1 MRGTAVYGME
11 ITMKTTMDYMIG
23 NTAIQIINTGNKIK
37 VIDVEKR
44 KIRKK
49 FWGRFILV
57 SLLSAILAVTCFY
70 VVQLENRK
78 VLLDK
83 QVYALQAQIEELEK
97 ENLVMEKQNSETPID
112 YQDIFTRARELGMR
126 FPTNQQ
132 IQTYTVEKS
141 TAVRLYG
148 N

>member
-1 MRGTAVYGME
+1 
-11 ITMKTTMDYMIG
+11 MKTTMDYMIG

-57 SLLSAILAVTCFY
+57 SLLTATLAVTCFY

-97 ENLVMEKQNSETPID
+97 ENLVLEKQNSETPID

-132 IQTYTVEKS
+132 IETYTVEKS

-148 N
+148 DEIQN

>member
-1 MRGTAVYGME
+1 
-11 ITMKTTMDYMIG
+11 MKTTMDYMIG

-57 SLLSAILAVTCFY
+57 SLLTAILAVTCFY

-97 ENLVMEKQNSETPID
+97 ENLVLEKQNSETPID
-112 YQDIFTRARELGMR
+112 YQDIFTRARELGMQ

-132 IQTYTVEKS
+132 IETYTVEKS

>member
-1 MRGTAVYGME
+1 
-11 ITMKTTMDYMIG
+11 MKTTMDYMIG

-49 FWGRFILV
+49 FWGRLVLV
-57 SLLSAILAVTCFY
+57 SFLSAILAVTCFY
-70 VVQLENRK
+70 VVQLQNRK

-83 QVYALQAQIEELEK
+83 QVYALQAQIEEIEK
-97 ENLVMEKQNSETPID
+97 ENLVLEKQNSETPID
-112 YQDIFTRARELGMR
+112 YQDIFTRAQELGMR

-148 N
+148 DEIQN

>member
-1 MRGTAVYGME
+1 
-11 ITMKTTMDYMIG
+11 MKTTMDYMIG

-83 QVYALQAQIEELEK
+83 QIYSLQAQIEDLEK
-97 ENLVMEKQNSETPID
+97 ENLVLEKQNSETPID
-112 YQDIFTRARELGMR
+112 YQDIFTRARELGMQ

-132 IQTYTVEKS
+132 IETYTVEKS

>member
-1 MRGTAVYGME
+1 
-11 ITMKTTMDYMIG
+11 MKTTMDYMIG

-57 SLLSAILAVTCFY
+57 SLLTAILAVTCFY

-97 ENLVMEKQNSETPID
+97 ENLVLEKQNSETPID

-132 IQTYTVEKS
+132 IETYTVEKS

>member
-1 MRGTAVYGME
+1 ME

-49 FWGRFILV
+49 FWGRLVLV
-57 SLLSAILAVTCFY
+57 SFLFAILAVTCFY
-70 VVQLENRK
+70 VVQLQNRK

-83 QVYALQAQIEELEK
+83 QVYALQAQIEEIEK
-97 ENLVMEKQNSETPID
+97 ENLVLEKQNSETPID
-112 YQDIFTRARELGMR
+112 YQDIFTRAQELGMR

-148 N
+148 DEIQN